1 MVKKLDYAYQVF
13 AALNYFFLLSKAKNE
28 YCFGEKMKRKYA
40 FGSFFFF
47 VSAKSFPDFNFNS
60 FLPCAIYTTQ
70 HTKFHTLKI
79 VTVTLLFAFLETL
92 QFFYFNRLLITV

>member
-1 MVKKLDYAYQVF
+1 MSIALGRKFKENTFLD
-13 AALNYFFLLSKAKNE
+13 L
-28 YCFGEKMKRKYA
+28 
-40 FGSFFFF
+40 FF
-47 VSAKSFPDFNFNS
+47 VSAKIFPDFNFND

-92 QFFYFNRLLITV
+92 QIFYFNRLLITV